1 MRLYYRAA
9 ISDTKH
15 GGAMVDPYQGIIG
28 AMAESND
35 GGRTFFRPN
44 LDFYEFD
51 GSKKN
56 NIVWRGGVPGLPGA
70 FIDTNP
76 ACPPA
81 ARYKGL
87 DGNPEPPQ
95 PKLYAMASAD
105 GLRWHTM
112 RKEPLAI
119 QGVTPYAFDSIICAF
134 WDAPRAVIACIVGEP
149 AGVFLKRPNRRGARS
164 NVNFRDFIHWTP
176 LVPLQ
181 YVDGIGDLQLYEC
194 NVLPCPGADTRFA
207 GFSQSV
213 CRESDEVFRIL
224 VGGVNDALFMAS
236 RDRIHWTLYREAWVR
251 PGLDQRNWTHRNN
264 YPTWHIIQ
272 TSPEEW
278 SILISEHYMQK
289 DSSPVRLRRLSIRP
303 WGFVSVH
310 AGFGGG
316 EMVTQPLVFKGKSL
330 HLNYSTSAIG
340 SIQIE
345 LQNENGQT
353 LSGFALN
360 DMTPLFG
367 DDLDGSIT
375 WGKSGDLSRFVGRPV
390 RLRFLLKDA
399 DVFSMCFSN

>member
-1 MRLYYRAA
+1 M
-9 ISDTKH
+9 
-15 GGAMVDPYQGIIG
+15 
-28 AMAESND
+28 
-35 GGRTFFRPN
+35 
-44 LDFYEFD
+44 
-51 GSKKN
+51 
-56 NIVWRGGVPGLPGA
+56 PGA

-119 QGVTPYAFDSIICAF
+119 QGVTPYSFDSIICDF
-134 WDAPRAVIACIVGEP
+134 WEFAQGCYRLYCRRTRGGIPQEAESPGAT
-149 AGVFLKRPNRRGARS
+149 FKRSTSG
-164 NVNFRDFIHWTP
+164 DFIHWTP

-194 NVLPCPGADTRFA
+194 NVLPCPGAEHILLGFPNRFVENRTK
-207 GFSQSV
+207 SS
-213 CRESDEVFRIL
+213 ESL
-224 VGGVNDALFMAS
+224 SGGVNDALFMAS

-289 DSSPVRLRRLSIRP
+289 DKSPVRLRRLSIRP

-367 DDLDGSIT
+367 DELDGSIT

-399 DVFSMCFSN
+399 DVFSMRFSN